1 MKMRNLL
8 VALTAVAT
16 VASPALAHPQHDEMP
31 QRAERKPMAET
42 AKDAVIRLVTQA
54 KLPSSWSKAKATQTE
69 ARMIGGTQ
77 SWVVTFEN
85 PAIKSAA
92 QRKLYV
98 VLTKSGD
105 FVSAANSLPK

>member
-1 MKMRNLL
+1 MKMRNIL
-8 VALTAVAT
+8 VALAALVT

-31 QRAERKPMAET
+31 QRTERKPIAET
-42 AKDAVIRLVTQA
+42 AKDAVVRLVTQA
-54 KLPSSWSKAKATQTE
+54 KLPSSWSKATATQTE

-85 PAIKSAA
+85 PAIKYAA
-92 QRKLYV
+92 KRKLYV

>member
-1 MKMRNLL
+1 MCNIL
-8 VALTAVAT
+8 VALTALAT
-16 VASPALAHPQHDEMP
+16 VGSPALAHPEHDEMP

-42 AKDAVIRLVTQA
+42 AKDAVIRLVTQV

-69 ARMIGGTQ
+69 ARMIGGIQ
-77 SWVVTFEN
+77 NWVVTFDN

-92 QRKLYV
+92 KRKLYV

-105 FVSAANSLPK
+105 FVSAANTSPK

>member
-1 MKMRNLL
+1 MRNLL
-8 VALTAVAT
+8 VALTALAT

-42 AKDAVIRLVTQA
+42 AKDAVIKLVTQA
-54 KLPSSWSKAKATQTE
+54 KLPSSWSTAKAIQTE

-77 SWVVTFEN
+77 SWVVTFDN
-85 PAIKSAA
+85 PAIKAA
-92 QRKLYV
+92 AKRKLYV

-105 FVSAANSLPK
+105 FVSAVNSLPK

>member
-1 MKMRNLL
+1 MRNIL
-8 VALTAVAT
+8 VALTALAT
-16 VASPALAHPQHDEMP
+16 VSSPALAHPQHDEIP

-54 KLPSSWSKAKATQTE
+54 KLPSSWSKAKASQTE
-69 ARMIGGTQ
+69 ARMIDGTQ
-77 SWVVTFEN
+77 SWVVTFDN

-92 QRKLYV
+92 KRKLYV

-105 FVSAANSLPK
+105 FASAVHTAPR